1 MRQLHKK
8 VLAAAVMCASLLISL
23 PAYGAQR
30 VPVAPKADAV
40 SDTGDLSASVG
51 KNVTVSIEKDG
62 SSDNGSAHTGKGQA
76 AFSRTDESE
85 YVNAGPGAKKEEV
98 DTSSGESLGMFTI
111 TGYCNCSI
119 CSGGH
124 NKTFSGTVPQPN
136 HTISADLN
144 VFPLG
149 TRLLI
154 NGITYTVE
162 DKGSSVTGNKLD
174 IFYGSHEE
182 ALGMGT
188 YTAEVFSAD

>member
-8 VLAAAVMCASLLISL
+8 ILAAAVMCASLLISIS
-23 PAYGAQR
+23 AYGAQKIPV
-30 VPVAPKADAV
+30 VPDADAI

-51 KNVTVSIEKDG
+51 ENVTVSIEKD
-62 SSDNGSAHTGKGQA
+62 SSPDNGSTHSGQEQ
-76 AFSRTDESE
+76 SSSSDSNESE
-85 YVNAGPGAKKEEV
+85 YVNAGPGAKKEEA
-98 DTSSGESLGMFTI
+98 DTTEGESLGMFTI
-111 TGYCNCSI
+111 TGYCNCSV

-124 NKTFSGTVPQPN
+124 NKTFSGTVPQPG

-154 NGITYTVE
+154 DGVTYTVE
-162 DKGSSVTGNKLD
+162 DKGSAVVGNKLD

-182 ALGMGT
+182 ALAKGT
-188 YTAEVFSAD
+188 YKAEVFSAD